1 MPHNH
6 GRCSQGM
13 PDAQVQSTQSMVED
27 MVDNTIM
34 QFREIRA
41 LLPYIDTMLADK
53 IERRLTNVVTDMLL
67 YKNK

>member
-1 MPHNH
+1 MDFANT
-6 GRCSQGM
+6 RCSHGCS
-13 PDAQVQSTQSMVED
+13 DATVSCKQDMVED
-27 MVDNTIM
+27 MVDSTIM

-53 IERRLTNVVTDMLL
+53 IDRRLTNVVKNLLL